1 MFFLVGV
8 VINQFSTIPDENN
21 AVLTLM
27 CVTVIGQEDPR
38 LVASTI
44 DGEASP
50 MKMLSLFQ
58 EKTILLATITF
69 NRFDSSLNEL

>member
-27 CVTVIGQEDPR
+27 CITVIGQEDPR
-38 LVASTI
+38 WVASTI

-50 MKMLSLFQ
+50 NVTENAL
-58 EKTILLATITF
+58 TISREDHAASYNNF
-69 NRFDSSLNEL
+69 